1 MLPGMAK
8 KQSSGRAV
16 FALPGGKGAAALEQA
31 IREAAGGDAWTVES
45 RLPTTRELGERYEV
59 SNATVSRLLDRL
71 GRDRVI
77 WRRPNGRYYRTEGA
91 RLFAQ
96 PKTYACL
103 LRRLE
108 HWSRVYFGIMN
119 GFSRDFV
126 ENQEAMLLFHN
137 ESLVRHVDTS
147 RAPFH
152 AGAATQARA
161 LEEFLAVPRPNLS
174 GVLLD
179 DVWRDE
185 VLEPLLPRLGN
196 AVVTCRPTRLAGL
209 SSVTVDFAG
218 AALAVVGH
226 LYARGCERVVIAVP
240 FTGAAPIDLMVAAA
254 RTSATHLGRPLGAE
268 DVVLASTEE
277 KRRQIIG
284 LVRGGRGRLGI
295 FCPEDNV
302 SVQLYHECRAA
313 GISFPR
319 DAALV
324 SGMGTDAVVP
334 SSLSTLHHDYE
345 KVGQTAAR
353 ILRDGP
359 VQNVVLP
366 AQLHIGATS

>member
-1 MLPGMAK
+1 MLAVMANK
-8 KQSSGRAV
+8 KTSGRAV
-16 FALPGGKGAAALEQA
+16 FGLPGGPGVAALEQA
-31 IREAAGGDAWTVES
+31 VREAAQGDAWAAEA
-45 RLPTTRELGERYEV
+45 RLPTTRELGRSYGV

-71 GRDRVI
+71 ARDGVV
-77 WRRPNGRYYRTEGA
+77 WRRPNGRYYRAEGA
-91 RLFAQ
+91 RLFAG

-108 HWSRVYFGIMN
+108 HWSRVYFGIMS

-126 ENQEAMLLFHN
+126 QNQEAMLLFHN
-137 ESLVRHVDTS
+137 ESLVRHADTS

-152 AGAATQARA
+152 AGAAAQTRA

-174 GVLLD
+174 GVMLD

-185 VLEPLLPRLGN
+185 VLEPLLPRLGA
-196 AVVTCRPTRLAGL
+196 AVVSCRPTRLAGL
-209 SSVTVDFAG
+209 SSVAADFAG

-226 LYARGCERVVIAVP
+226 LYARGCERVLVAVP

-254 RTSATHLGRPLGAE
+254 RSGAAHLGRPLGADE
-268 DVVLASTEE
+268 VILASTEE
-277 KRRQIIG
+277 KRRRIID
-284 LVRGGRGRLGI
+284 LIRGASGRVGV

-302 SVQLYHECRAA
+302 CVQLYHECRAA
-313 GISFPR
+313 GLSFPR

-324 SGMGTDAVVP
+324 SGMGTDVVVP
-334 SSLSTLHHDYE
+334 TGISTLYMDYE
-345 KVGQTAAR
+345 KIGQTAAR
-353 ILRDGP
+353 ILREQL

-366 AQLHIGATS
+366 APLRIGTTS

>member
-8 KQSSGRAV
+8 KQAGGRAV
-16 FALPGGKGAAALEQA
+16 FRLPGGRGVAALEQA
-31 IREAAGGDAWTVES
+31 LREAAGGDAWAAES
-45 RLPTTRELGERYEV
+45 RLPTTRELGEGYAV

-71 GRDRVI
+71 GRDGVL
-77 WRRPNGRYYRTEGA
+77 WRRPNGRYYRAEGA

-108 HWSRVYFGIMN
+108 HWSRVYFGIMS

-137 ESLVRHVDTS
+137 ESLVRHVDLA

-152 AGAATQARA
+152 AGAAAQTRA
-161 LEEFLAVPRPNLS
+161 LEEFLAVPRPGLS

-185 VLEPLLPRLGN
+185 VLEPLLPRFGN
-196 AVVTCRPTRLAGL
+196 AVVVCRPTRLAGL

-218 AALAVVGH
+218 AAQAVIGH
-226 LYARGCERVVIAVP
+226 LYARGCARVVVAVP
-240 FTGAAPIDLMVAAA
+240 FTGAAPIDLMVGAA
-254 RTSATHLGRPLGAE
+254 RAGAAHLGRPLGAE
-268 DVVLASTEE
+268 DVILASTEE
-277 KRRQIIG
+277 KRRRIIE
-284 LVRGGRGRLGI
+284 LIRGARGRIGI

-302 SVQLYHECRAA
+302 SLQLHHECRAA
-313 GISFPR
+313 GVSFPR

-324 SGMGTDAVVP
+324 SGMGTDVVGP
-334 SSLSTLHHDYE
+334 AGLSTLRLEYE
-345 KVGQTAAR
+345 RIGQTAAR

-366 AQLHIGATS
+366 AQLRIGATS